1 MPVLD
6 VAGWTA
12 MLEISVKWKMD
23 TLRADAIAGLERV
36 LTEADAARR
45 VSLGRL
51 FNVQRWITT
60 GASALVQRAEPL
72 NFSEIIWLG
81 ALSPA
86 ILALREKAALLRAA
100 DGSPAAWAD
109 ILQQVERAVGGAGAS

>member
-12 MLEISVKWKMD
+12 MLEISMKWKMD

-45 VSLGRL
+45 VFLGRL
-51 FNVQRWITT
+51 FNVQRWITA
-60 GASALVQRAEPL
+60 GACALVQRAEPL

-86 ILALREKAALLRAA
+86 ILALREKAALLRAEE
-100 DGSPAAWAD
+100 GSPAAWAD
-109 ILQQVERAVGGAGAS
+109 ILQQVERAVGGAEA

>member
-1 MPVLD
+1 
-6 VAGWTA
+6 
-12 MLEISVKWKMD
+12 MLEISMKWKMD
-23 TLRADAIAGLERV
+23 TLRKDAIAGLERV

-51 FNVQRWITT
+51 FNVQRWITN

-109 ILQQVERAVGGAGAS
+109 ILQQVERAVGGAGA